1 MEGGKIYNLKHKENY
16 CLHSAASRLLS
27 LRALVAVV
35 FLALPMMSVSTLAEN
50 VYIVHE
56 ASLAEAD
63 YASRK
68 LAEALESQ
76 GYSVVDSARDYDYLI
91 SIAVNDYRLQEEAFS
106 IIPEGPILS
115 VYGGDGRGMIYG
127 VLALV
132 EELQSGTGLGEIKAM
147 SEEPHL
153 QLRGIKHN
161 FPWDSYR
168 PSKALDQ
175 HYETTRDLAYW
186 EAFLD
191 MMVDNRFNALTLWN
205 LHPWVYMVKPRNFPE
220 ASPFTDKEMDEWRE
234 LHRGI
239 FRLAKERGID
249 TYLVPW
255 NIFVSKEFVAA
266 HDVGH
271 VNTYPYYNT
280 KADGSE
286 LIKRYVR
293 ESVAQVLEEYPN
305 LTGLGLSHSE
315 GMGGWMPEQRDSWLK
330 ETYLAAIRSA
340 DRPVKLIHKV
350 PSSAGKS
357 MDGSTSVDT
366 EQLVRNTLESIDYVE
381 GPIWLAG
388 KYNWSHGH
396 STPTFVRV
404 HGGELHDTYFK
415 PEPEN
420 YKFTWIVRNED
431 FHALRWGVPSFVRE
445 HIRLNGST
453 SAVGGYIIGSETYI
467 PALDYFTAV
476 KKGVDW
482 QYAFERQWLFYEL
495 WGRLLYNPETPD
507 TVFTEEF
514 VRRYGT
520 KGEDLLRAYELASA
534 TPLRLASLFNAT
546 WDHTLYSEGMLALGD
561 RTMDYI
567 SVDRLI
573 EREVLDPA
581 YVSIADYVDVRLEG
595 NAFSD
600 ERVTPPDLAAQLE
613 SDCREALNLVEGVD
627 TSGSVALMYEVAD
640 VKAWAYLG
648 LHLAE
653 KIRGGVAL
661 QMYRQAGG
669 EEQKAQAISHLE
681 NALDQWDELIA
692 VTRPLY
698 RDMLLT
704 HLIGSSKN
712 LNPDGYFHWALIRP
726 HVVADVESVRRA
738 AVTRPVAREA
748 SN

>member
-1 MEGGKIYNLKHKENY
+1 MHTLKNKTTSY
-16 CLHSAASRLLS
+16 QYVPLFLL
-27 LRALVAVV
+27 RFRTAVATVVIAL
-35 FLALPMMSVSTLAEN
+35 LMMSGDALAQD
-50 VYIVHE
+50 VYIVHDAPLPE
-56 ASLAEAD
+56 AK
-63 YASRK
+63 YASSR
-68 LAEALESQ
+68 LTSALQEQ
-76 GYSVVDSARDYDYLI
+76 GYTVVNSALDYDYLI
-91 SIAVNDYRLQEEAFS
+91 SVAVNDYRLQKEAFS

-115 VYGGDGRGMIYG
+115 VYGGDARGMIYG
-127 VLALV
+127 ALALV
-132 EELQSGTGLGEIKAM
+132 EELQRGTGLGEIKAM

-153 QLRGIKHN
+153 QLRAIKHN

-168 PSKALDQ
+168 PSKAIDQ

-191 MMVDNRFNALTLWN
+191 MMVENRFNALTLWN

-220 ASPFTDKEMDEWRE
+220 ASRFTDKEMNDWRQ

-255 NIFVSKEFVAA
+255 NIFVSKEFVQA

-315 GMGGWMPEQRDSWLK
+315 GMGGWIPEQRAAWLE
-330 ETYLAAIRSA
+330 ETYLAAIRSV

-357 MDGSTSVDT
+357 MDGSTSVET
-366 EQLVRNTLESIDYVE
+366 ERLVRTTLEAIDYVE

-396 STPTFVRV
+396 STPKFVRV

-431 FHALRWGVPSFVRE
+431 FFALRWGVPSFVRE
-445 HIRLNGST
+445 HIRRNGSE
-453 SAVGGYIIGSETYI
+453 SYIGGYIIGSETYI

-482 QYAFERQWLFYEL
+482 KFAFERQWLFYKL

-507 TVFTEEF
+507 AAFTEEF
-514 VRRYGT
+514 VRRYGVEG
-520 KGEDLLRAYELASA
+520 KDLLRAYELASA
-534 TPLRLASLFNAT
+534 TPLRLASFFDAT

-567 SVDRLI
+567 SVNRLI
-573 EREVLDPA
+573 ERPVLDPA
-581 YVSIADYVDVRLEG
+581 YVSIADYVDARVKG
-595 NAFSD
+595 NTFAAD
-600 ERVTPPDLAAQLE
+600 RVTPPDLANQLE
-613 SDCREALNLVEGVD
+613 SDCREALRLVEGVD
-627 TSGSVALMYEVAD
+627 TRGDVALMYEVAD
-640 VKAWAYLG
+640 VQAWAHLG

-661 QMYRQAGG
+661 QLYRQAGG
-669 EEQKAQAISHLE
+669 GDYRVQAVSHLE
-681 NALDQWDELIA
+681 NALAQWDELVGI
-692 VTRPLY
+692 TRPIY

-704 HLIGSSKN
+704 HIIGSSKN
-712 LNPDGYFHWALIRP
+712 LNPDGLFHWELIRP
-726 HVVADVESVRRA
+726 HVVEDVESAKRA
-738 AVTRPVAREA
+738 SVAREA
-748 SN
+748 SH

>member
-1 MEGGKIYNLKHKENY
+1 MMGTKVRAWPKKLSTWVTSI
-16 CLHSAASRLLS
+16 SVLL
-27 LRALVAVV
+27 LI
-35 FLALPMMSVSTLAEN
+35 STGAFAQN
-50 VYIVHE
+50 VYIVSNKE
-56 ASLAEAD
+56 LPQAQ
-63 YASRK
+63 YASGK
-68 LAEALESQ
+68 LASALQEQ
-76 GYSVVDSARDYDYLI
+76 GYTLVNSANDYDYLI
-91 SIAVNDYRLQEEAFS
+91 SLAVNDFTLKKEAFS
-106 IIPEGPILS
+106 IIPEGRILS
-115 VYGGDGRGMIYG
+115 VYGGDERGMIYG
-127 VLALV
+127 ALALV
-132 EELQSGTGLGEIKAM
+132 DELEKGTKLDAIKAV

-153 QLRGIKHN
+153 QFRAIKHN

-175 HYETTRDLAYW
+175 HYETTRDLDYW

-191 MMVDNRFNALTLWN
+191 MMVENRFNALTLWN
-205 LHPWVYMVKPRNFPE
+205 LHPWVYMVESHNFPE
-220 ASPFTDKEMDEWRE
+220 ASPFSAREMKKWRK

-239 FRLAKERGID
+239 FRMAKERGID

-255 NIFVSKEFVAA
+255 NIFVSKEFVEA
-266 HDVGH
+266 HNVGQ

-293 ESVAQVLEEYPN
+293 ESIIQVLEEYPN

-315 GMGGWMPEQRDSWLK
+315 GMGGWMPEQRDAWLK
-330 ETYLAAIRSA
+330 ETYLAAIKSV

-366 EQLVRNTLESIDYVE
+366 EELVRNTLESIDYVD

-404 HGGELHDTYFK
+404 HGGDLHDTYFK

-431 FHALRWGVPSFVRE
+431 FHALRWGVPSFIRE
-445 HIRLNGST
+445 HIRLNGSET
-453 SAVGGYIIGSETYI
+453 YMGGYFVGSETYI

-476 KKGVDW
+476 EKGVDW
-482 QYAFERQWLFYEL
+482 EFAFERQWLFYKL

-507 TVFTEEF
+507 SVFTEEF
-514 VRRYGT
+514 VSRYGAE
-520 KGEDLLRAYELASA
+520 GQNLLRAFELASS

-573 EREVLDPA
+573 ERPVLDPA
-581 YVSIADYVDVRLEG
+581 YVSIADYVDAQRKG
-595 NAFSD
+595 ITFSAD
-600 ERVTPPDLAAQLE
+600 RVTPPILAKQLE
-613 SDCREALNLVEGVD
+613 SDAREALRLVEGID

-640 VKAWAYLG
+640 VKTWAHMG

-653 KIRGGVAL
+653 KIRGGVQL
-661 QMYRQAGG
+661 QMYRQAGS
-669 EEQKAQAISHLE
+669 ESNKTQAIAHLE
-681 NALDQWDELIA
+681 KALAEWDNVIDI
-692 VTRPLY
+692 TRPLY

-704 HLIGSSKN
+704 HMIGSSKN
-712 LNPDGYFHWALIRP
+712 LNPDSPFHWALIRP
-726 HVVADVESVRRA
+726 QVAKDVD
-738 AVTRPVAREA
+738 VARQAVNQQSE
-748 SN
+748 

>member
-1 MEGGKIYNLKHKENY
+1 MSTVIMVRLKT
-16 CLHSAASRLLS
+16 LLLPIFSMLALLS
-27 LRALVAVV
+27 VSLGALAQ
-35 FLALPMMSVSTLAEN
+35 N
-50 VYIVHE
+50 VYIVHD
-56 ASLAEAD
+56 ASQAEVG
-63 YASRK
+63 YAARK
-68 LAEALESQ
+68 LSTALESK
-76 GYSVVDSARDYDYLI
+76 GYSIVDSARDYDYLI
-91 SIAVNDYRLQEEAFS
+91 SVAVNNYRLKEEAFS
-106 IIPEGPILS
+106 IIPEGPVLT
-115 VYGGDGRGMIYG
+115 VYGGDKRGMIYG
-127 VLALV
+127 VMALI
-132 EELQSGTGLGEIKAM
+132 EELQKGTGLGDIEAL
-147 SEEPHL
+147 SGEPHL
-153 QLRGIKHN
+153 QLRAIKHN

-191 MMVDNRFNALTLWN
+191 MMVENRFNALTLWN
-205 LHPWVYMVKPRNFPE
+205 LHPWVYMVKPNNFPE
-220 ASPFTDKEMDEWRE
+220 ASPFTDKEMKEWRK
-234 LHRGI
+234 LFHGI
-239 FRLAKERGID
+239 FSMAKERGID

-255 NIFVSKEFVAA
+255 NIFVSKEFVKA

-315 GMGGWMPEQRDSWLK
+315 GMGGWMPEQRDAWLK
-330 ETYLAAIRSA
+330 ETYLAAIKSV

-366 EQLVRNTLESIDYVE
+366 EQLVRNTLESIDYVD

-404 HGGELHDTYFK
+404 HGGDLHDTYFK
-415 PEPEN
+415 PEPDN

-431 FHALRWGVPSFVRE
+431 FHALRWGVPSYVRK
-445 HIRLNGST
+445 HIQLNGNKS
-453 SAVGGYIIGSETYI
+453 SIGGYIIGSETYI

-482 QYAFERQWLFYEL
+482 KFAFERQWLFYKL
-495 WGRLLYNPETPD
+495 WGRLLYSPDTPD

-514 VRRYGT
+514 AHRYGAEG
-520 KGEDLLRAYELASA
+520 KNLLDAYELASA

-573 EREVLDPA
+573 ERPVLDPA
-581 YVSIADYVDVRLEG
+581 YVSIADYVDASLKG
-595 NAFSD
+595 AKFNND
-600 ERVTPPDLAAQLE
+600 RVTPPILAKQLE
-613 SDCREALNLVEGVD
+613 ADCQQALGLVKDID
-627 TSGSVALMYEVAD
+627 TRGNVALMYEVAD
-640 VKAWAYLG
+640 IKAWAYLG

-661 QMYRQAGG
+661 QTYRQAGG
-669 EEQKAQAISHLE
+669 EQNKAQAVAHLK
-681 NALDQWDELIA
+681 NALAQWDEVIDI
-692 VTRPLY
+692 TRPIY
-698 RDMLLT
+698 RDMRLT

-712 LNPDGYFHWALIRP
+712 LNPDGHFHWALIRP
-726 HVVADVESVRRA
+726 HVAEDVELAKRA
-738 AVTRPVAREA
+738 SAAAEV
-748 SN
+748 SH

>member
-1 MEGGKIYNLKHKENY
+1 MGTTITAILKK
-16 CLHSAASRLLS
+16 LAPLAFSILASLFVS
-27 LRALVAVV
+27 LGAFAQSVYIVGDNT
-35 FLALPMMSVSTLAEN
+35 LPQAKYASSTLA
-50 VYIVHE
+50 
-56 ASLAEAD
+56 S
-63 YASRK
+63 
-68 LAEALESQ
+68 ALEAQ
-76 GYSVVDSARDYDYLI
+76 GYTVVNSPRDYDYLV
-91 SIAVNDYRLQEEAFS
+91 SIAVNDYRLQKEAFT

-115 VYGGDGRGMIYG
+115 VYGGDERGMIYG

-132 EELQSGTGLGEIKAM
+132 EELQSGIGLGEIKAK

-153 QLRGIKHN
+153 QLRAIKHN

-186 EAFLD
+186 QAFLD
-191 MMVDNRFNALTLWN
+191 MMVENRFNALTLWN
-205 LHPWVYMVKPRNFPE
+205 LHPWTYMVKPRNFPE

-255 NIFVSKEFVAA
+255 NIFVSKEFVQA

-293 ESVAQVLEEYPN
+293 ESVAQVMEEYPN

-315 GMGGWMPEQRDSWLK
+315 GMGGWMPEQRAAWLE
-330 ETYLAAIRSA
+330 ETYLEAIRSV

-357 MDGSTSVDT
+357 MDGSTSVET
-366 EQLVRNTLESIDYVE
+366 ESLVRNALEAIDYVD

-431 FHALRWGVPSFVRE
+431 FFALRWGVPSFIRK
-445 HIRLNGST
+445 HIQMNGSERYI
-453 SAVGGYIIGSETYI
+453 GGYIIGSETYI

-482 QYAFERQWLFYEL
+482 RFAFERQWLFYKL

-507 TVFTEEF
+507 AVFTEEF
-514 VRRYGT
+514 VRRYGPES
-520 KGEDLLRAYELASA
+520 KDLLRAYELASA

-546 WDHTLYSEGMLALGD
+546 WDHTLYSEGMLALGE

-567 SVDRLI
+567 SVDSLI
-573 EREVLDPA
+573 ERPVLDPA
-581 YVSIADYVDVRLEG
+581 YVSIADYVDAQLKE
-595 NAFSD
+595 NTFSAD
-600 ERVTPPDLAAQLE
+600 RVSPPDLAKQLE
-613 SDCREALNLVEGVD
+613 SDCREALRLVERID
-627 TSGSVALMYEVAD
+627 TQDDVALMYEVAD
-640 VKAWAYLG
+640 VQAWAHLG

-669 EEQKAQAISHLE
+669 EEYKVQAIAHLE
-681 NALDQWDELIA
+681 NALAQWDELIGI
-692 VTRPLY
+692 TRPIY

-712 LNPDGYFHWALIRP
+712 LNPDGLFHWALIRP
-726 HVVADVESVRRA
+726 QVVEDVESAERA
-738 AVTRPVAREA
+738 AVAR
-748 SN
+748 

>member
-1 MEGGKIYNLKHKENY
+1 MSQKITV
-16 CLHSAASRLLS
+16 SAKKITPLVFSIL
-27 LRALVAVV
+27 ALVFINVNV
-35 FLALPMMSVSTLAEN
+35 FADS
-50 VYIVHE
+50 VYIVHDKTLPQ
-56 ASLAEAD
+56 AK
-63 YASRK
+63 YASDK
-68 LAEALESQ
+68 LVSVLKEQ
-76 GYSVVDSARDYDYLI
+76 DYTVVDSARDYDYLI
-91 SIAVNDYRLQEEAFS
+91 SIAVNDYSLKKEAFS

-115 VYGGDGRGMIYG
+115 VYGGDERGMLYG

-132 EELQSGTGLGEIKAM
+132 EDLKNGIALDDIKAK

-153 QLRGIKHN
+153 QLRAIKHN

-175 HYETTRDLAYW
+175 HYDTTRDLEYW

-191 MMVDNRFNALTLWN
+191 MMVENRFNALTLWN
-205 LHPWVYMVKPRNFPE
+205 LHPWIYMVKPHNFPE
-220 ASPFTDKEMDEWRE
+220 ASPFSDREMKEWRE

-239 FRLAKERGID
+239 FRMAKERGID

-255 NIFVSKEFVAA
+255 NIFVSKEFVEA

-315 GMGGWMPEQRDSWLK
+315 GMGGWMPEQRDAWLK
-330 ETYLAAIRSA
+330 ETYLAAIKSV

-366 EQLVRNTLESIDYVE
+366 EQLVRTTLESIDYVD

-431 FHALRWGVPSFVRE
+431 FHALRWGVPSFIRE
-445 HIRLNGST
+445 HIQLNGSK

-482 QYAFERQWLFYEL
+482 DFAFERQWLFYKL
-495 WGRLLYNPETPD
+495 WGRLLYNPETSD

-514 VRRYGT
+514 ARRYGAEG
-520 KGEDLLRAYELASA
+520 KNLLNAYELASK

-573 EREVLDPA
+573 QRPVLDPA
-581 YVSIADYVDVRLEG
+581 YVSIADYVDTVIKG
-595 NAFSD
+595 NTFSD
-600 ERVTPPDLAAQLE
+600 DRVTPLDLAKQLE
-613 SDCREALNLVEGVD
+613 SDCRAALQLVEGID
-627 TSGSVALMYEVAD
+627 TSHNVALMYEVAD
-640 VKAWAYLG
+640 VQAWSHLG

-661 QMYRQAGG
+661 QMYRQNGG
-669 EEQKAQAISHLE
+669 EEKKLQAIDHLE
-681 NALDQWDELIA
+681 NALAQWDEVIG
-692 VTRPLY
+692 VTRPIY
-698 RDMLLT
+698 KDMRLT

-712 LNPDGYFHWALIRP
+712 LNPDGYFHWELIRP
-726 HVVADVESVRRA
+726 HVAEDVEVAKQASV
-738 AVTRPVAREA
+738 TD
-748 SN
+748 